1 MANINTPIERL
12 DLSVR
17 AYSILKRAG
26 KNTVG
31 EVLSD
36 LGSIKNL
43 RNMTRTVYGEIYD
56 ATIQFALSQTTF
68 EKSASKVENETEDRK
83 RITFE
88 GNFCEIARC
97 LETPGGSFCE
107 DGTCSQ
113 RRVWERLKEYEDLE
127 EAGLLVILSPEAK
140 QNLDSILRKE
150 NLLEE
155 DPDAV

>member
-56 ATIQFALSQTTF
+56 AAIQFALSQTTF

-113 RRVWERLKEYEDLE
+113 RRAWERLKEYEDLE
-127 EAGLLVILSPEAK
+127 EAGLLVRISPEAK
-140 QNLDSILRKE
+140 QNLDSI
-150 NLLEE
+150 
-155 DPDAV
+155 

>member
-1 MANINTPIERL
+1 MPSTQLFELWGEQIF
-12 DLSVR
+12 
-17 AYSILKRAG
+17 LKR
-26 KNTVG
+26 
-31 EVLSD
+31 D
-36 LGSIKNL
+36 
-43 RNMTRTVYGEIYD
+43 
-56 ATIQFALSQTTF
+56 
-68 EKSASKVENETEDRK
+68 

-88 GNFCEIARC
+88 GNFCEIAWC

-127 EAGLLVILSPEAK
+127 EAGLLVRISPEAK

-155 DPDAV
+155 DPDTV

>member
-1 MANINTPIERL
+1 MQ
-12 DLSVR
+12 
-17 AYSILKRAG
+17 
-26 KNTVG
+26 
-31 EVLSD
+31 
-36 LGSIKNL
+36 
-43 RNMTRTVYGEIYD
+43 RN
-56 ATIQFALSQTTF
+56 
-68 EKSASKVENETEDRK
+68 

-88 GNFCEIARC
+88 GNFCEIAQC

-127 EAGLLVILSPEAK
+127 EAGLLVRISPDAK

-155 DPDAV
+155 DPDTV

>member
-1 MANINTPIERL
+1 MQ
-12 DLSVR
+12 
-17 AYSILKRAG
+17 
-26 KNTVG
+26 
-31 EVLSD
+31 
-36 LGSIKNL
+36 
-43 RNMTRTVYGEIYD
+43 RN
-56 ATIQFALSQTTF
+56 
-68 EKSASKVENETEDRK
+68 

-127 EAGLLVILSPEAK
+127 EAGLLVRISPDAK

-155 DPDAV
+155 DPDTV

>member
-1 MANINTPIERL
+1 M
-12 DLSVR
+12 
-17 AYSILKRAG
+17 KR
-26 KNTVG
+26 
-31 EVLSD
+31 D
-36 LGSIKNL
+36 
-43 RNMTRTVYGEIYD
+43 
-56 ATIQFALSQTTF
+56 
-68 EKSASKVENETEDRK
+68 

-127 EAGLLVILSPEAK
+127 EAGLIMRLPCKLGGKCYDILEGEVYENNSDYIGISLDKAKGGVWFTIDDMEVRPKNFGKIFGTKEEAEAA
-140 QNLDSILRKE
+140 LRKE

-155 DPDAV
+155 DSDTV

>member
-1 MANINTPIERL
+1 MTYNVPIERL

-17 AYSILKRAG
+17 AFHILKRAG
-26 KNTVG
+26 KDTVG
-31 EVLSD
+31 AVLAD
-36 LGSIKNL
+36 LGGIKNL
-43 RNMTRTVYGEIYD
+43 RNMTRTLYGEIYD
-56 ATIQFALSQTTF
+56 KVMVFALSAAPLQSVAP
-68 EKSASKVENETEDRK
+68 EREIDQKEG

-127 EAGLLVILSPEAK
+127 EAGLLVRISPDAK

-155 DPDAV
+155 DPDTV

>member
-1 MANINTPIERL
+1 M
-12 DLSVR
+12 
-17 AYSILKRAG
+17 KR
-26 KNTVG
+26 
-31 EVLSD
+31 D
-36 LGSIKNL
+36 
-43 RNMTRTVYGEIYD
+43 
-56 ATIQFALSQTTF
+56 
-68 EKSASKVENETEDRK
+68 

-97 LETPGGSFCE
+97 QETPGGSFCE

-127 EAGLLVILSPEAK
+127 EAGLLVRISPEAK

-155 DPDAV
+155 DPDTV

>member
-1 MANINTPIERL
+1 MRNTPIENL
-12 DLSVR
+12 GLSVR
-17 AYSILKRAG
+17 AYMLLKRAG
-26 KNTVG
+26 KRTVG
-31 EVLSD
+31 DILSD
-36 LGSIKNL
+36 AENVKNI
-43 RNMTRTVYGEIYD
+43 RNMTERVYKEICDTVRRFVLCEVVAVRGE
-56 ATIQFALSQTTF
+56 AKPAIQKMA
-68 EKSASKVENETEDRK
+68 RK

-127 EAGLLVILSPEAK
+127 EAGLLVRISPDAK
-140 QNLDSILRKE
+140 QTLDSILRKE

-155 DPDAV
+155 DPDTV